1 MSISARETVV
11 RCVPAPF
18 QQECA
23 AGRLDTAPP
32 PGLQHWWQQ
41 TAENKRQRCSHA
53 EHDSN
58 FGEINSRFY
67 HRVRSKLKVQN
78 SSTFQRPKLHFSST
92 KIIDKKPYPSRGHS
106 KFRLQCDTEVYCT
119 HQYCN
124 DKSKWQIAV
133 INLFVIIHTSACFKI
148 VNKCK
153 ISKFARFKFKE
164 FSRILKHLICFKHF
178 QGPWSFYSKFKHFQ
192 GFLKHAMNPVIS

>member
-1 MSISARETVV
+1 MHRWLGSDWILSQHNNAVTYIFIWKFTNHLYLPLSIRQIKQFANAEHKRQTYMSISALETAV

-18 QQECA
+18 QQEYA
-23 AGRLDTAPP
+23 AGHLDTAPP

-119 HQYCN
+119 VLTN
-124 DKSKWQIAV
+124 TVMIKAS
-133 INLFVIIHTSACFKI
+133 NRLPS
-148 VNKCK
+148 
-153 ISKFARFKFKE
+153 S
-164 FSRILKHLICFKHF
+164 IC
-178 QGPWSFYSKFKHFQ
+178 
-192 GFLKHAMNPVIS
+192 L